1 MRATGRGDPNFSQ
14 RRRKEG
20 KTYVFILMSRVVTCN
35 HGRSCVTGLT
45 SNCHILRIAE
55 YLASGRVN
63 GPKDFVYDN
72 NTGILYTG
80 VEDGWIKKVYV
91 NTSKNSKTRV
101 ENWVNTGGRPLGL
114 ARGLNNELIV
124 ADAYKG
130 LLNVSR
136 DGTIRLLTN
145 TANGLK
151 FNLTNS
157 AEVASNGV
165 IYFTDSSY
173 KYSLQDVELAVLDP
187 RPYGRFMSYDPR
199 TRKTKVLR
207 SDLYVPG
214 GVVVSQPDQNS
225 VIFCEYIALKCTRY
239 YTRTANRGRTEI
251 FIDNLPTY
259 PSDIKYDRQG
269 PNYWISL
276 VPSNMTSYYGG
287 ALATTLDGKP
297 IAQYSDFN
305 ATCSSATR
313 LGDYFYCVSTIFT
326 SILTFNWRNQN
337 LPSRT
342 CNSPIC
348 SRKCN

>member
-80 VEDGWIKKVYV
+80 VEDDHLDW
-91 NTSKNSKTRV
+91 
-101 ENWVNTGGRPLGL
+101 L
-114 ARGLNNELIV
+114 GLNNELIV

-173 KYSLQDVELAVLDP
+173 KYSLQDAELAVLDP

-214 GVVVSQPDQNS
+214 GVVVSRPDQNS
-225 VIFCEYIALKCTRY
+225 VIFCESTAFKCTRY

-269 PNYWISL
+269 PNYWIAL

-326 SILTFNWRNQN
+326 NILTFNWRNQN

-342 CNSPIC
+342 CNSPFC